1 MPFGQ
6 MPVLEIDDKK
16 IVQSSAICRYL
27 GKLVGL
33 AGDNDFESM
42 EIDSVLDTFNDL
54 RLSKLNFCY
63 VHLPSSQKVCQK

>member
-6 MPVLEIDDKK
+6 MPVLEIDGKK

-33 AGDNDFESM
+33 AGDSDFENLQ
-42 EIDSVLDTFNDL
+42 IDSVLDSFNDL
-54 RLSKLNFCY
+54 RLSK
-63 VHLPSSQKVCQK
+63 

>member
-6 MPVLEIDDKK
+6 MPVLEIDGKR

-27 GKLVGL
+27 AKLVGL

-42 EIDSVLDTFNDL
+42 QIDSVVDIFNDL
-54 RLSKLNFCY
+54 RLSK
-63 VHLPSSQKVCQK
+63 